1 MGAMAA
7 DMYNFA
13 AGALPAFAADASA
26 VGASAEALE
35 AFSQKLDFVWVLLAG
50 ALVFVMQ
57 VGFLLLEAGMV
68 RSKNSINVAQKN
80 FLDFMFAVVVFAA
93 FGFMFAFGSSVAGF
107 PIGFDLDFLM
117 LENMTP
123 WLWVFFVFQVM
134 FCGTAATIVSGAV
147 AERMKLWAYVICTL
161 VMSGLIYPVFAHWA
175 WGAALGPNE
184 GAFLANMGYVD
195 FAGSTVVHATGGWLA
210 LAACLVLGA
219 RIGRFDENGRPRRMT
234 GHNPVLAAAGAL
246 LLFFG
251 WIGFNGGSTLA
262 VNADI
267 AHIIANTV
275 LAGAAG
281 GVAGYFLG
289 WFTDGLVLPD
299 KALNGSIGGL
309 VAVTAGCAV
318 LDAKGALLIGALG
331 GVAALYANTFIEEK
345 LKIDDSVGAIG
356 VHGVGG
362 VFGTIGLALLAP
374 AANLP
379 IDNRWEQLGV
389 QAFGVAVNFAWAFG
403 IGLIFFKLLDL
414 IRSVRVSRE
423 DEELGLNEAEHGT
436 KLGIGHVEEAFGALA
451 KGDADL
457 TMRLEVEP
465 GDEAERLTHV
475 FNALMD
481 NLQREESARGD
492 AAEVARTAEEAERL
506 STLAETTFEALCIC
520 AEGRIVDANA
530 AFVQLAGTPLD
541 ELKGR
546 ELRTFVVPAD
556 HARFEAATAKP
567 IEITF
572 VTGTDEAV
580 PVEIRARELTYRGAP
595 TRVLALIDLRDRKQ
609 AEAQIRYLAQHDPLT
624 SLPNRALFNQ
634 RLDEMVERAGRDE
647 IMSAVLLV
655 DLDRFKDIN
664 DLHGHQAGDEV
675 IRTSAERLR
684 AAVRQGDMV
693 ARLGGDEFGVLQP
706 ALPFA
711 NQAADLAHRL
721 VHELSKPIRLADG
734 AVVRSGAS
742 IGVALCPRDAVD
754 GATLITRA
762 DTALYH
768 VKERGRNSFA
778 VFEEGMDKEIR
789 RRQLLEADL
798 AHALEREE
806 FELFFQPRLSVG
818 DGRIASYEA
827 LIRWR
832 HPEKGL
838 VGPSEFISVAEHSGR
853 IVAIGEWV
861 LRTAC
866 KLAVEQLGDARI
878 SVNASPLQ
886 FRERQF
892 VEKVEAALR
901 DAGLPPQR
909 LEIEITESV
918 LIDDDKRAI
927 ALLKD
932 LKRVG
937 VEIALDDFGTGYS
950 SLGYLSRFPF
960 DTIKID
966 RSFVSG
972 VDGNDD
978 SRAIVDTIIRLGHAL
993 NMDIVAEGV
1002 ERVEELRVL
1011 ADCGCE
1017 QVQGYLIGK
1026 PEPLAQLVRSA
1037 PENVLQA
1044 LGCAQ
1049 PVPIINETHEMA
1061 PQERAV
1067 LALQRRVEALLH
1079 AMPVPEETPIAAR
1092 ARRSS

>member
-1 MGAMAA
+1 MSAELYNFSTAQLPLFWADAAATGAA
-7 DMYNFA
+7 D
-13 AGALPAFAADASA
+13 SA
-26 VGASAEALE
+26 VEELSRGI
-35 AFSQKLDFVWVLLAG
+35 DFVWVIVAA

-57 VGFLLLEAGMV
+57 IGFLLLEAGMV

-80 FLDFMFAVVVFAA
+80 FLDFMFAVLVFAA
-93 FGFMFAFGSSVAGF
+93 FGFMLAFGVSALGA
-107 PIGFDLDFLM
+107 PIGFDSGLLM
-117 LENMTP
+117 LEEMTP

-147 AERMKLWAYVICTL
+147 AERMKLWAYVICTV
-161 VMSGLIYPVFAHWA
+161 VMSGLIYPVFTHWA
-175 WGAALGPNE
+175 WGSALQPND
-184 GAFLANMGYVD
+184 GAFLANMGYID

-219 RIGRFDENGRPRRMT
+219 RIGRFDENGKPRRMT

-262 VNADI
+262 ANADI

-289 WFTDGLVLPD
+289 WFTDGFVLPD

-318 LDAKGALLIGALG
+318 LDAKGAMLLGAMG
-331 GVAALYANTFIEEK
+331 GVAALWANTFLEER

-356 VHGVGG
+356 VHGVAGAL
-362 VFGTIGLALLAP
+362 GTIGLALLAP

-379 IDNRWEQLGV
+379 TDNRWEQLGIQSV
-389 QAFGVAVNFAWAFG
+389 GVGLNFVWAFGV
-403 IGLIFFKLLDL
+403 GLIFFKLLDKVAC
-414 IRSVRVSRE
+414 IRVAPEHESM
-423 DEELGLNEAEHGT
+423 GLNVAEHGA
-436 KLGIGHVEEAFGALA
+436 KLGIGHVEDAFHSLA

-457 TMRLEVEP
+457 SMRLKVDP

-475 FNALMD
+475 FNAMMD
-481 NLQREESARGD
+481 NLQRGEIARED
-492 AAEVARTAEEAERL
+492 AAEVARTAAEAERL
-506 STLAETTFEALCIC
+506 SALADTTFESLCIC
-520 AEGRIVDANA
+520 VGAEIVDANA
-530 AFVQLAGTPLD
+530 AFVELMGVPLE

-546 ELRTFVVPAD
+546 AMTEFVAEAD
-556 HARFEAATAKP
+556 HARLEAATATP
-567 IEITF
+567 SEI
-572 VTGTDEAV
+572 VVIAANGAQI
-580 PVEIRARELTYRGAP
+580 PVEIRARDIVYRGAP
-595 TRVLALIDLRDRKQ
+595 TRVLAMFDLRDRKE
-609 AEAQIRYLAQHDPLT
+609 AEAQIHFLAQHDPLT
-624 SLPNRALFNQ
+624 NLPNRALFNQ
-634 RLDEMVERAGRDE
+634 LLEDMTARASHDGT
-647 IMSAVLLV
+647 MAALLLI

-675 IRTSAERLR
+675 IKVTAERLR
-684 AAVRQGDMV
+684 SAVRRGDMV

-706 ALPFA
+706 MLAFA
-711 NQAADLAHRL
+711 NQAADLAHRI
-721 VHELSKPIRLADG
+721 VHELQKPIQLSNG
-734 AVVRSGAS
+734 AHVRAGAS
-742 IGVALCPRDAVD
+742 IGVTVCPRDGAD
-754 GATLITRA
+754 GATLVTRA

-768 VKERGRNSFA
+768 VKNLGRNSFA

-798 AHALEREE
+798 ALALERDE
-806 FELFFQPRLSVG
+806 FELFFQPRMRVN
-818 DGRIASYEA
+818 DGEIAAYEA

-832 HPEKGL
+832 HPQKGL
-838 VGPSEFISVAEHSGR
+838 ISPGEFISVAEHSGR

-861 LRTAC
+861 MQTAC
-866 KLAVEQLGDARI
+866 KIAVEQLNGARI
-878 SVNASPLQ
+878 SVNVSPLQ

-892 VEKVEAALR
+892 VEKVEAALSES
-901 DAGLPPQR
+901 GLEPAR

-918 LIDDDKRAI
+918 LIDDDKRAV

-932 LKRVG
+932 LKRLG

-972 VDGNDD
+972 VHENADA
-978 SRAIVDTIIRLGHAL
+978 RAIVETIIRLGRAL
-993 NMDIVAEGV
+993 EMEIVAEGV
-1002 ERVEELRVL
+1002 EESEELLLL
-1011 ADCGCE
+1011 AASGCD
-1017 QVQGYLIGK
+1017 QIQGYLIGR
-1026 PEPLAQLVRSA
+1026 PQPVSELLRAA
-1037 PENVLQA
+1037 PEQVLLT
-1044 LGCAQ
+1044 LGREA
-1049 PVPIINETHEMA
+1049 VDLA

-1067 LALQRRVEALLH
+1067 RALQSRVEALLRD
-1079 AMPVPEETPIAAR
+1079 MPVTPAPP
-1092 ARRSS
+1092 ARRPPKAAAGGE